1 MAVNKLLED
10 VLEMVAYPLRT
21 SNVKVVTQFAARLPL
36 VLGDGHQIQQVVLN
50 LINNARQSIESNQP
64 SGCITLTTRGDG
76 KSVAIAIQDD
86 GPGISAVN
94 LPRIFNPF
102 FTTKEVG
109 KGTGLGLSLCYGI
122 IKEHAGDITATSGP
136 GEGATFTIELPAI
149 KEMGEQ
155 LEEPD
160 AESEANHIDLQE
172 GAGKKVLVVDD
183 EEFILQMVQEELR
196 RLHYETTTASTGE
209 SALRQL
215 RAAHFDVVLCD
226 LKMPGLNGRQIYERL
241 HAESPEIC
249 QSMVFV
255 TGDVINESL
264 RQFLS
269 RENRPCLAKPFRL
282 AELRQIIRTAAN
294 PQAPLTR

>member
-109 KGTGLGLSLCYGI
+109 KGTGQGLSIVYANIVKKHGGSVSFETESGHGTCI
-122 IKEHAGDITATSGP
+122 I
-136 GEGATFTIELPAI
+136 
-149 KEMGEQ
+149 
-155 LEEPD
+155 
-160 AESEANHIDLQE
+160 
-172 GAGKKVLVVDD
+172 
-183 EEFILQMVQEELR
+183 LR
-196 RLHYETTTASTGE
+196 L
-209 SALRQL
+209 
-215 RAAHFDVVLCD
+215 
-226 LKMPGLNGRQIYERL
+226 
-241 HAESPEIC
+241 
-249 QSMVFV
+249 
-255 TGDVINESL
+255 
-264 RQFLS
+264 
-269 RENRPCLAKPFRL
+269 
-282 AELRQIIRTAAN
+282 
-294 PQAPLTR
+294 PLTVYNAPATKLVL